1 VTYIRALYARFR
13 QLIHEA
19 GRFGVV
25 GLAGLAVTDGG
36 ANLLTY
42 RAHLNSV
49 AATAVA
55 IVAAT
60 AVTFLG
66 SRYWTFRDRE
76 RSGARRETVLFF
88 AVNGVGIGITEACVG
103 VTYLFGAARDGLAYN
118 LALIG
123 GIALATLFR
132 YWSYKKW
139 VWPAAQPA
147 PAPVQAPVP
156 ALAPAPVPA
165 TPARLMHARLWL
177 LAREMGRFVIVGAT
191 GLLITATGADLLRF
205 RLGAGPLTSAV
216 IATAA
221 ALAVTYTGHRYWT
234 FRHRQHPGGPREVL
248 TFLALNALG
257 LAVQLACIGLTSY
270 VLGLHAPLSYSAAL
284 ITGIALATLLRYW
297 SYRTWVWPAQPSSPA
312 EPSRPLVRG

>member
-1 VTYIRALYARFR
+1 MTCIRARYARFR

-49 AATAVA
+49 AATAIA

-60 AVTFLG
+60 VVTFLG

-76 RSGARRETVLFF
+76 RLGARRETVLFF
-88 AVNGVGIGITEACVG
+88 AVNGVGIGITEACIG
-103 VTYLFGAARDGLAYN
+103 VTYLFGVAREGLAYN

-139 VWPAAQPA
+139 VWPAARPA
-147 PAPVQAPVP
+147 PA
-156 ALAPAPVPA
+156 PA

-177 LAREMGRFVIVGAT
+177 LAREMGRFVIVGAA
-191 GLLITATGADLLRF
+191 GLLITATGADLVHF

-234 FRHRQHPGGPREVL
+234 FRHRQHPGGPREGL
-248 TFLALNALG
+248 IFLALNALG
-257 LAVQLACIGLTSY
+257 LAVQLACIELTSY
-270 VLGLHAPLSYSAAL
+270 LLGLRGAVSYSAAL
-284 ITGIALATLLRYW
+284 AAGIALATALRYW

-312 EPSRPLVRG
+312 EPSRPMARS